1 MVFILYTILAVTIL
15 WIIFQF
21 IRIVTLTNRAIQLG
35 KKAKIVT
42 QDKGNTSN
50 NLLII
55 GDSTA
60 VGTGADCPEC
70 SLVGRLAQDF
80 PENQIINAA
89 KNAMDLKDLEKLLNP
104 FQTNQYNYLMIHI
117 GGMDTLTLLPLKI
130 IRKRAVS
137 SLRLARKIANKEV
150 FLVSVYNVGTAPIFQ
165 FPLNI
170 FFSRRSRL
178 ISQTL
183 NDVCNELSIQ
193 HIPLYT
199 PKEDDPLYKDV
210 NRYFST
216 DGLHPN
222 SEGYGL
228 WYSKIRPTILSQIIK
243 NK

>member
-1 MVFILYTILAVTIL
+1 MVLILYTILAVIIL

-42 QDKGNTSN
+42 QNKANASN

-70 SLVGRLAQDF
+70 SLVGRLALDL
-80 PENQIINAA
+80 PDNQIINAA
-89 KNAMDLKDLEKLLNP
+89 KNAMTLKDLERALNP
-104 FQTNQYNYLMIHI
+104 FRTNQYNYIMVHI

-130 IRKRAVS
+130 IRRRALS
-137 SLRLARKIANKEV
+137 SLKSAKRIADKEV

-170 FFSRRSRL
+170 FFSRRSKL

-199 PKEDDPLYKDV
+199 PKENDLLYKNV
-210 NRYFST
+210 RRYFST

-228 WYSKIRPTILSQIIK
+228 WYSTIRPTILSQIIK